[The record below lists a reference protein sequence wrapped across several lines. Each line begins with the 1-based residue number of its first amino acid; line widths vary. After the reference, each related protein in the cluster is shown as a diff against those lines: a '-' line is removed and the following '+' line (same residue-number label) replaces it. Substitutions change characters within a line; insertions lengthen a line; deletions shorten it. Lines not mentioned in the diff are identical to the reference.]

1 MFLFATWQT
10 MMDFQC
16 AALPVEGCHCTDGQQ
31 HVEQRLG
38 GIRHALV
45 LLKQV
50 GQGGEVL
57 PS

>member
-1 MFLFATWQT
+1 
-10 MMDFQC
+10 MMDFHC
-16 AALPVEGCHCTDGQQ
+16 EALPVEGCHRADGQQ

-45 LLKQV
+45 LLQQV

-57 PS
+57 PG